1 MSPVMPAICGSPE
14 KKSGG
19 ARSAI
24 TTWPPSPAKAAA
36 MARPMP
42 CEPPLTMATLPAK
55 RPSPNA
61 ASLADRGPGEP
72 PRICCCAVGHYQIDQ
87 VYCRLST
94 KLAQAPG
101 WGGLRLPGEESR
113 GLDGAAALV

>member
-1 MSPVMPAICGSPE
+1 MSAFPNRLTALPRTCSANPGLAMSPVMPAICGLPE

-24 TTWPPSPAKAAA
+24 TTCAPSSAKPVA

-42 CEPPLTMATLPAK
+42 WEPPLTMATLPAK

-61 ASLADRGPGEP
+61 ASLG
-72 PRICCCAVGHYQIDQ
+72 
-87 VYCRLST
+87 
-94 KLAQAPG
+94 
-101 WGGLRLPGEESR
+101 
-113 GLDGAAALV
+113 